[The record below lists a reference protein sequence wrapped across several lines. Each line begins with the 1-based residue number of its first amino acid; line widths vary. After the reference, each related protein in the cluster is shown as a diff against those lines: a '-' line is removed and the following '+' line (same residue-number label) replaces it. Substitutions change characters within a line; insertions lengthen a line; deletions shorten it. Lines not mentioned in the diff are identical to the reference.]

1 MPFDNL
7 QQLIDAVENLQGI
20 NALKVDGTNSM
31 LANLDAG
38 NFKVVN
44 VSDATDATDATNLQQ
59 VQSEISSAISQSGA
73 LKIDGTNSMLAD
85 LDFGGFRPNNVA
97 SGTASLPA
105 YYMGSDS
112 DTGIFSPSDNV
123 WAVSAGGNESFRVRG
138 DGITVGNPVPD
149 STNKTGRIYGLPY
162 NNSDGEWLAIDIRGL
177 NGGNELVFGG
187 GSGFYNTATKIGFK
201 VNSNTTTV
209 SGVEKFSITSD
220 GVGVGVTP
228 YPTTLSNISFDIEG
242 GGNLSVSSTTFW
254 LQSNS
259 YYNVGWKRKSTG
271 YAVLYGMDYSVGAHR
286 WYTTNVNSTVDTAIS
301 YQNQAIFDRDGIFS
315 APYVNASETY
325 RMDNVDIVNTSRA
338 WVGSGGVSTA
348 GNIDTSAAYYMDGVA
363 IVNTSR
369 AWVGSGG
376 YVSTGNVVI
385 NNTAPTIYLQDSNSR
400 SSMIHCQSNIWYV
413 LRGSG
418 TNSLSWQSYNSQ
430 WPFLLNLENNDATFG
445 GKTWHPNI
453 RRSGGASATV
463 NINTSGEMFVPA
475 SSIRYKENIKDL
487 SVESSDS
494 VLSLRPVT
502 YTPKDEPLNDSGDTN
517 EIYGLIAEEVFE
529 VDPKLV
535 YMSYAEDCY
544 EEVPIADT
552 LLTKTILK
560 ENSVPRVE
568 GVHYDKIAVL
578 LIDVV
583 KRQREQIKLLSERL
597 DNLEKLV

>member
-149 STNKTGRIYGLPY
+149 STSKTGRIYGLPY

-177 NGGNELVFGG
+177 NGGNELIFGG

-325 RMDNVDIVNTSRA
+325 RMDNVD
-338 WVGSGGVSTA
+338 
-348 GNIDTSAAYYMDGVA
+348 